1 LKKSHKIALL
11 IILVLLID
19 QAVKIWIKTNMEY
32 GDEIKIFGLDWA
44 RIHFVENEGMAFG
57 LELPGSYGKLALSL
71 FRLLAVGALFYY
83 LHLLVK
89 ANAPFGLLASF
100 GLILAGALG
109 NIIDSAFYGMIFSN
123 SSFHGGLATLFPEG
137 GGYAGFLHG
146 RVVDMFYFPIY
157 EGYFPDWMPFWGGEY
172 FQFFRPVFNVADA
185 SITIGVFSLL
195 LFNRKFFSSHSIED
209 LQKQSAGEVV
219 EESEMPTNEEL
230 ATAPQ
235 SLTIEPNPD
244 QESAKES

>member
-1 LKKSHKIALL
+1 
-11 IILVLLID
+11 
-19 QAVKIWIKTNMEY
+19 
-32 GDEIKIFGLDWA
+32 
-44 RIHFVENEGMAFG
+44 
-57 LELPGSYGKLALSL
+57 
-71 FRLLAVGALFYY
+71 
-83 LHLLVK
+83 
-89 ANAPFGLLASF
+89 
-100 GLILAGALG
+100 
-109 NIIDSAFYGMIFSN
+109 
-123 SSFHGGLATLFPEG
+123 GLATLFPEG

-209 LQKQSAGEVV
+209 LQKQSAGEFA
-219 EESEMPTNEEL
+219 EESEIPTNEEL

-235 SLTIEPNPD
+235 SLAIEPNPD
-244 QESAKES
+244 QDSAKES